1 MDKTPSRSMAVPV
14 AAAAGQAPGWLAP
27 ALAGF
32 AATLL
37 GLGLAR
43 FAYTPLLPALVQ
55 EGWLTSSQAAYLG
68 AANLLGYL
76 VGALAAAPL
85 GGRFGNRAVLRGAM
99 ALAALSLLACAWNGG
114 LVWLSVWRIVAGATG
129 AVLIVLAGPTV
140 VAPLPLAVKARAIGV
155 VFTGIGVGVVL
166 AGLGVPLLAG
176 AGVSAAWL
184 VVGALALL
192 LTLAAWPHWPGP
204 VARPAGAG
212 APVKVRSAPLWL
224 STLAYAGDGIGYVP
238 HTLFFADFVARG
250 LGQGVAVGGYYWAL
264 FGAGAACGAVFG
276 GWLGARFGFPKAF
289 ALLLTVKGLAV
300 ALPLAST
307 TAPTLAL
314 SIFVAG
320 LLTPGSVAVASGVS
334 ALLAGAG
341 GHVRAWGRMTAAFAL
356 TQAVGGYAMS
366 ALYAA
371 TGSHRPLFAVGA
383 VTLLAGAACA
393 WVALRFAKE
402 EVP

>member
-1 MDKTPSRSMAVPV
+1 MRRTADHSLATPVVRQV
-14 AAAAGQAPGWLAP
+14 GGLGTWLAP

-55 EGWLTSSQAAYLG
+55 EGWLTSPQAAYLG

-76 VGALAAAPL
+76 AGALSAAPL
-85 GGRFGNRAVLRGAM
+85 GARFGNRAVLRAAM
-99 ALAALSLLACAWNGG
+99 ALTAVSLLACAWNGG
-114 LVWLSVWRIVAGATG
+114 LAWLSAWRIVAGATG

-140 VAPLPLAVKARAIGV
+140 VAPLPLPVKARAIGV

-166 AGLGVPLLAG
+166 AGLGMPLLAG

-184 VVGALALL
+184 VVGGVALL

-204 VARPAGAG
+204 VARPSGG
-212 APVKVRSAPLWL
+212 TAPAKVRSGALWL

-250 LGQGVAVGGYYWAL
+250 LGQGVAAGGYYWAL
-264 FGAGAACGAVFG
+264 FGAGAACGALVG
-276 GWLGARFGFPKAF
+276 GWLGARVGFPRAF
-289 ALLLTVKGLAV
+289 ALLLTVKAGAV
-300 ALPLAST
+300 GLPLLST
-307 TAPTLAL
+307 TAPALAL

-356 TQAVGGYAMS
+356 AQAVGGYALS

-383 VTLLAGAACA
+383 VLLLAGAGCA
-393 WVALRFAKE
+393 WAALRSAKE
-402 EVP
+402 ETP